1 MPKRKTQWEKRVD
14 VFLFTYSCLMNKKT
28 NSAILKE
35 AYEEKEFDANQM
47 KIIEYYLA
55 NKDKII
61 ELIAKNLSKTW
72 TIDRLPET
80 VIALLASSYCEFY
93 AIKTDKKIIIDQALI
108 TANRYINTKI
118 KSFINAILDKIL
130 I

>member
-80 VIALLASSYCEFY
+80 VIALLVSSYCEFY